1 MADTIR
7 TFEREGTPRAT
18 VTRDDGGEFVAVV
31 DNIDGLAPQRTLSV
45 EESALGVQSL
55 NPVTVKART
64 AVELLELAQFA
75 VGEAVDATDR
85 DSTPMELLMIRLR
98 TRFAVANALRAMD
111 EDV

>member
-1 MADTIR
+1 MAETR

-18 VTRDDGGEFVAVV
+18 VTRDDAGEFVVVV
-31 DNIDGLAPQRTLSV
+31 DNIDGLSPQRTLST
-45 EESALGVQSL
+45 EEASLGIQSL
-55 NPVTVKART
+55 NPVTVKAQT
-64 AVELLELAQFA
+64 ALDALELAQYA

-98 TRFAVANALRAMD
+98 TRFAVANALRALK